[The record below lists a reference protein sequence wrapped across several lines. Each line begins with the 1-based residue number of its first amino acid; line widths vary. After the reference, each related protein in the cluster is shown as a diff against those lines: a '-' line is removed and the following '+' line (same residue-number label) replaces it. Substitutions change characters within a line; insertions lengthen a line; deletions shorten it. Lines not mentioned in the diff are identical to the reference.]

1 MSHYPTPKEWQII
14 NLIAQGKQNKE
25 VAFELFI
32 SEATAKVY
40 VTRLRQKLGVLG
52 MREFA
57 LVCERLSGCLGS

>member
-1 MSHYPTPKEWQII
+1 MYPSPREWQVI
-14 NLIAQGKQNKE
+14 NLVAQGKQNKE

-32 SEATAKVY
+32 SEATARVFI
-40 VTRLRQKLGVLG
+40 TRLKQKLKLGALG